1 MQASLDMRRHFC
13 TRTNAI
19 LVPLNRYLN
28 TLMPS
33 PSECSTGKA
42 RLKPFSTSGFF
53 ASLKK
58 SPSALPF
65 KSSSKQ
71 KEFYDRW
78 LRSPAFGLWLAHQE
92 EVIGA
97 VLCEKR

>member
-1 MQASLDMRRHFC
+1 M
-13 TRTNAI
+13 

-33 PSECSTGKA
+33 PSERNAGKV
-42 RLKPFSTSGFF
+42 RLKPFSSSDFL
-53 ASLKK
+53 ASLKM

-71 KEFYDRW
+71 KEFYDKW

-97 VLCEKR
+97 LLREKT

>member
-1 MQASLDMRRHFC
+1 M
-13 TRTNAI
+13 

-33 PSECSTGKA
+33 PLERNTGKA
-42 RLKPFSTSGFF
+42 RLKPFSSSDFF

-58 SPSALPF
+58 SPLALPF

-71 KEFYDRW
+71 KEFYDKW

-92 EVIGA
+92 DVIGA
-97 VLCEKR
+97 VLGEKI

>member
-1 MQASLDMRRHFC
+1 M
-13 TRTNAI
+13 

-33 PSECSTGKA
+33 PVERNEGRA
-42 RLKPFSTSGFF
+42 RLRPFSSSDFL

-58 SPSALPF
+58 SPAALPF
-65 KSSSKQ
+65 KSSAKQ
-71 KEFYDRW
+71 REFYDKW

-97 VLCEKR
+97 VLRDSNTV